1 MVTMKYAFW
10 MKACSVHLPQTP
22 RCFLQ
27 SPFTVAQGIIAQQ
40 QQRISNL
47 EVANG
52 QLRSENGQLRANEHE
67 RQRRALAES
76 EKRRRGGAVCLLRT
90 HSHMLLPLR
99 HGMPP

>member
-1 MVTMKYAFW
+1 
-10 MKACSVHLPQTP
+10 
-22 RCFLQ
+22 
-27 SPFTVAQGIIAQQ
+27 
-40 QQRISNL
+40 
-47 EVANG
+47 VANG